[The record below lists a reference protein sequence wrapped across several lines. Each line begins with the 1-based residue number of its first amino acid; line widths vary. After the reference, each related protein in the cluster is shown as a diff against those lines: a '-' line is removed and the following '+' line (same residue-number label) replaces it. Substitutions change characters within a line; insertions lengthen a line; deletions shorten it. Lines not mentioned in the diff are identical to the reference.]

1 MELTNINAQLKANQY
16 LQETLVQ
23 LKKDFLMIGIN
34 FDIEKP
40 VPDYKSLFTH
50 TEKLVHAFH
59 DQNPKLLYDLLYR
72 IDLSEEMVQEKMKT
86 STLSFTEM
94 LAELIVKRELYKVV
108 LRKNIS

>member
-16 LQETLVQ
+16 LQETLAQVE
-23 LKKDFLMIGIN
+23 KDFLMIGIN

-40 VPDYKSLFTH
+40 APDYKSLFAYTKKIIDTIH
-50 TEKLVHAFH
+50 E
-59 DQNPKLLYDLLYR
+59 QNPKLLYNLLYR

-94 LAELIVKRELYKVV
+94 LAELIMERELYKVV

>member
-16 LQETLVQ
+16 LQETIAQVE
-23 LKKDFLMIGIN
+23 KDFLMIGVN

-40 VPDYKSLFTH
+40 ASDYNSLFTH
-50 TEKLVHAFH
+50 IKKLVYAIHEK
-59 DQNPKLLYDLLYR
+59 NPKLLYNLLYR
-72 IDLSEEMVQEKMKT
+72 IDLSEEIVQEKMKT